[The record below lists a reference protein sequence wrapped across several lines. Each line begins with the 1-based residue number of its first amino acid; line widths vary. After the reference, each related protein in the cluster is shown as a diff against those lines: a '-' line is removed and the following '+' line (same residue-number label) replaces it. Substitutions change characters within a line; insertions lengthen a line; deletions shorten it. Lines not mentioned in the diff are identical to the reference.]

1 MWKSRREERNKNA
14 REQIKSEI
22 YTKLD
27 KKDYLIEIL
36 NRKISLAEFKKK
48 ARYCEIH
55 GHVEQKSSAY
65 CSRCGSEYEQMN
77 TL

>member
-48 ARYCEIH
+48 GKILQNSWTC
-55 GHVEQKSSAY
+55 
-65 CSRCGSEYEQMN
+65 
-77 TL
+77 